1 MSRKRK
7 CLKACEKVQMHERE
21 RQWSISREREERC
34 PTLDT
39 TVTALQR
46 HAEKKTKAKIQICRK
61 PGFPESVTNK
71 TA

>member
-1 MSRKRK
+1 MKRYGSMRGRGSGAHPGK
-7 CLKACEKVQMHERE
+7 
-21 RQWSISREREERC
+21 EERC
-34 PTLDT
+34 ATLGT

-71 TA
+71 TV